1 MADNTVRG
9 RFVWHELYTPNGDG
23 AHEFYSKTAGWKTQ
37 GWEQDPSYRMFAAP
51 TGPLGAS
58 VETRDGVPQWVPY
71 IGTLDVDATVEAAK
85 RLGAKVTKEP
95 ETLPNAGRYAVLTDP
110 NGATFGVHG
119 SPGEPRPETDPQE
132 GEFCWHELATT
143 VGPVD
148 AFAFYKELFGWDDL
162 GQHDMGS
169 IGIYLLFGRNG
180 KQLGGMF
187 KKGDLGKPGPAYW
200 VGYVRTKNVDK
211 MADEV
216 KAARGQ
222 VLNGPMAVP
231 GGHRIAQFTDP
242 HGAFFAGHTLAQD
255 VQAAPATKAA
265 ASKPPKPA
273 AAAQPAKPAVAAA
286 PSPCPSRRRSPQRLR
301 HRSRCLPHQPKP
313 ARAPRA
319 TKAGARKSS
328 QDRKAREGRSR
339 RRPPRRRRRKPRR
352 KARRRKEQ
360 GRQEEDREKEVR
372 QESRKESR
380 EEVRQE
386 ESREE
391 SETRGRK
398 EAGEGAQEQEED
410 EQEEDQAPSLVR
422 SARSPGRA

>member
-1 MADNTVRG
+1 
-9 RFVWHELYTPNGDG
+9 
-23 AHEFYSKTAGWKTQ
+23 
-37 GWEQDPSYRMFAAP
+37 MFAAP

-58 VETRDGVPQWVPY
+58 VETRDGVPQWVAY
-71 IGTLDVDATVEAAK
+71 IGTLDVDATVETAK
-85 RLGAKVTKEP
+85 RLGAKVAKEP

-143 VGPVD
+143 VDPVD

-242 HGAFFAGHTLAQD
+242 HGAFFAGHTLAED
-255 VQAAPATKAA
+255 VQAAPAKKAA
-265 ASKPPKPA
+265 APKPPKPA
-273 AAAQPAKPAVAAA
+273 VASQAAKPAAAPQPAKPAAAPQPAKPAAAAA
-286 PSPCPSRRRSPQRLR
+286 PKPVPAKVAKVVEPAKVKPKKAAKAAPKKAPKKGAAKKGSKVGKKKTAKKKSAKKVAKKVAKKSGKKKSAKKAQRAGAKKSAKAAKNKKKTNKKKTKRRR
-301 HRSRCLPHQPKP
+301 
-313 ARAPRA
+313 
-319 TKAGARKSS
+319 
-328 QDRKAREGRSR
+328 
-339 RRPPRRRRRKPRR
+339 
-352 KARRRKEQ
+352 
-360 GRQEEDREKEVR
+360 
-372 QESRKESR
+372 
-380 EEVRQE
+380 
-386 ESREE
+386 
-391 SETRGRK
+391 
-398 EAGEGAQEQEED
+398 
-410 EQEEDQAPSLVR
+410 
-422 SARSPGRA
+422 